1 MKKLKLHLIVIL
13 LTFSFFCNTFVVV
26 GFEKVDEE
34 KISLQKNN
42 DFYFVQLTDTHI
54 RHKLFDK
61 NELTIERLS
70 TVLELILSFENKP
83 AFIVITGDLTEWG
96 GNIITGALNCIT
108 FANCFYE
115 KDDQLYADEDF
126 TIPVYTT
133 PGNHDYCLSG
143 NLKNYNKYIDK
154 KHGDVKNRYNI
165 TYGHIKLFFM
175 DSGPNHYF
183 HPRYWTDIVGD
194 GLYDCDIEWLENEL
208 KSCTYDKKI
217 ILMHHPAINT
227 RHDNGDMGGVIFR
240 NREVFIELCETHNV
254 ELVLAGHTHT
264 SKIFDADEV
273 VYNDY
278 PINSSLYTTLYVQSD
293 DCKQGIHYRNIS
305 IQGDDI
311 WIESSQEVVYTI
323 NQQDVYSNSFFEKI
337 FIRFWQK

>member
-1 MKKLKLHLIVIL
+1 MKKFKFQFIVIIVL
-13 LTFSFFCNTFVVV
+13 LTLLCNNYFVV
-26 GFEKVDEE
+26 GFD
-34 KISLQKNN
+34 KIDQDKITLQKNN
-42 DFYFVQLTDTHI
+42 GFYFVQLADTHI
-54 RHKLFDK
+54 RHKLFDLHETTK
-61 NELTIERLS
+61 ERLT
-70 TVLELILSFENKP
+70 TVIDHILSFEDKP

-96 GNIITGALNCIT
+96 GNIITGALNCIA

-133 PGNHDYCLSG
+133 PGNHDYCLSR

-165 TYGHIKLFFM
+165 TYGNIKLFFM
-175 DSGPNHYF
+175 DSGPNHYL
-183 HPRYWTDIVGD
+183 HPRYWTNIVGD

-208 KSCTYDKKI
+208 ISCTYGKKI
-217 ILMHHPAINT
+217 VLMHHPAINT
-227 RHDNGDMGGVIFR
+227 RSDNGDMGGVIFR
-240 NREVFIELCETHNV
+240 NREEFIDLCETHNV

-273 VYNDY
+273 EYNDY

-293 DCKQGIHYRNIS
+293 DCKQGINYRNIS

-311 WIESSQEVVYTI
+311 WIESSQEVVYSV
-323 NQQDVYSNSFFEKI
+323 NQQDVNSYLLFEK
-337 FIRFWQK
+337 FLKRFQA